1 VEASALLSWGGASA
15 AAALA
20 VARWRPTSGGRPRVR
35 REPIELDLVYEHL
48 IEREVAMEGE
58 TRGDRAM
65 ATTMPTSGET
75 TSGTNGATAAPT
87 PPTGVPIEQM
97 YTWLEWVQDD
107 LRRVEARLEYL
118 EAARGQLREQER
130 LLSELLQSS
139 APLAR

>member
-20 VARWRPTSGGRPRVR
+20 VARWRPTGGRTRVR

-48 IEREVAMEGE
+48 VDREVAMEGKTE
-58 TRGDRAM
+58 GDRPM
-65 ATTMPTSGET
+65 ATTMPQPGATQAPA
-75 TSGTNGATAAPT
+75 NGAPAPAT

-139 APLAR
+139 APIAR